1 VSTPAP
7 RLALP
12 LPELAEGIRERRIA
26 PTALVEEAAAALALA
41 EAGPDPLNL
50 FVAFDLERAFE
61 RAREIEEAARGGKP
75 LPPLAGIPVAVKDNL
90 CTTDFPTTC
99 GSRVLEGY
107 VSPFEATAVRRLRDA
122 GAIVL
127 GKTNLD
133 EFGMGASTEHSAFG
147 PTRNPWDR
155 GRVAGGSSG
164 GSAAAVAAGVVPLA
178 LGSDTGGSVR
188 QPAAFCGVVG
198 LRPTYGRVS
207 RYGLVSF
214 APSLDQVG
222 VFGRSVYEAAY
233 LLQTVAG
240 RDPLDATSAGLPVA
254 NAAVNLG
261 EGVEGITVG
270 IPGEYFADELDP
282 RVRALCRAA
291 IRRLE
296 GLGARVREISLPH
309 TRLAVPAY
317 AVLSAAEASSNLA
330 RFDGVRFGAAA
341 PGART
346 VEEVW
351 ERTRALFG
359 PEAKR
364 RILTG
369 TFVLSAGHNDEYY
382 ARAARA
388 RERVALDFRWAFD
401 SGIDAVFTPTTPTPA
416 FRLGEVTDPYA
427 MHLADAFTVGPSLA
441 GLPALSLPLGTA
453 DGLPVGGQL
462 VGRPWG
468 ETETVRIA
476 HALEGS
482 IRAEPLGPPS
492 APAAREVAR

>member
-1 VSTPAP
+1 MSVPP
-7 RLALP
+7 PLLALP
-12 LPELAEGIRERRIA
+12 LAELAEGIRERRIA
-26 PTALVEEAAAALALA
+26 PTLIVQEAAAALAAA
-41 EAGPDPLNL
+41 EAGPDSLNL
-50 FVAFDLERAFE
+50 FIAFDLDRAFE
-61 RAREIEEAARGGKP
+61 RAGRVEADAREGRP

-107 VSPFEATAVRRLRDA
+107 VSPFEATAVRRLREA

-133 EFGMGASTEHSAFG
+133 EFGMGASTEHSAYG
-147 PTRNPWDR
+147 LTRNPWDR
-155 GRVAGGSSG
+155 ARVPGGSSG
-164 GSAAAVAAGVVPLA
+164 GSAAAVAVGVVPLA

-198 LRPTYGRVS
+198 IRPTYGRVS

-240 RDPLDATSAGLPVA
+240 HDPLDATSADLPVA

-261 EGVEGITVG
+261 EGLEGTTVG
-270 IPGEYFADELDP
+270 IPGDYFPDGMDP
-282 RVRALCRAA
+282 GVRALCRAA

-296 GLGARVREISLPH
+296 ELGAEVREVSLPH
-309 TRLAVPAY
+309 TPYAVPAY

-330 RFDGVRFGAAA
+330 RFDGVRFGAPA
-341 PGART
+341 PGARS

-351 ERTRALFG
+351 ERTRARFG

-369 TFVLSAGHNDEYY
+369 TFVLSAGYHDEYY
-382 ARAARA
+382 ERAARA
-388 RERVALDFRWAFD
+388 RERVALDFRWVFD
-401 SGIDAVFTPTTPTPA
+401 SGVDVVFTPTTPTPA
-416 FRLGEVTDPYA
+416 FRLGEVADPYA
-427 MHLADAFTVGPSLA
+427 MHLADAFTAGPSLA

-468 ETETVRIA
+468 EPEIVRIA

-482 IRAEPLGPPS
+482 LREAPLG
-492 APAAREVAR
+492 APVAPGVGR